1 MNKRSLNILEYPKIL
16 NQLANFCVTA
26 EGKNNALMLTPMNQY
41 EDIEKALDETEE
53 AVNMSLR
60 NGKPPLV
67 RTNEIEDILH
77 KAEIGSVLDMG
88 SLLEVASLLR
98 LSKDLI
104 DYFDHDMGRSE
115 LQRLLPFFESLD
127 DCHDLEKE
135 ISKKILGPNEMAD
148 HASLKLANIRKEII
162 DKNNQI
168 SHKLNRIVTS
178 SAYES
183 ILQDRLVTI
192 RDNRY
197 VIPVKQEYRNRI
209 PGIIL
214 DKSSTGSTVFIEPL
228 SIVNLNNDLKLLKG
242 EEEKEIFKILE
253 DLTSKVAAYHAVIER
268 DCKMISKLDFIFAK
282 ASFALSNGYVRVKIN
297 PQGNI
302 SFIHAKHPL
311 LDSKKAVASNIIFQK
326 NIQVI
331 VITGPNTGGKT
342 VTLKTIGLLTL
353 MIQSGLFVPVREGSS
368 TGLFQDVFADI
379 GDEQSIEQSLST
391 FSAHMHNIVYF
402 MKKAKKGDL
411 VLFDELGAGT
421 DPTEGAALAMAI
433 LNELHRRSVIT
444 VATTHYSE
452 LKEYALTTPGIT
464 NASVEFDVKTLRP
477 TYRLVIGVPGKSN
490 AFEIANRLGL
500 SDDIISQA
508 KHYIDTD
515 SSQFSETLDLI
526 DQKRKEMETTLAQA
540 QQKEREAERKVEAA
554 EKKVSEIYKQ
564 RDQILQK
571 AHHDAAHLIE
581 KTKDKSEQIYQ
592 EIRAIQENTQATID
606 NKKLEA
612 LRKEINRQ
620 SKLSQKQIQKE
631 RQDKYKKKAVSS
643 KKIMPGDTVLVES
656 LNKEGEILEVN
667 PHEKKALVQIGPM
680 KIQVKLR
687 ELSQIQH
694 LNTEKKPIAKKIKA
708 SDRHKMNNTLDIRG
722 MTGDEA
728 RFAVEKFLSD
738 AVVSKTNHLI
748 IIHGKG
754 TGVLQ
759 KVVRDYLKQ
768 SSVVQSFR
776 YGNPSEGG
784 TGATFVSLS

>member
-1 MNKRSLNILEYPKIL
+1 MNTRSLNILEYPKIL
-16 NQLANFCVTA
+16 HRLANFCVTD
-26 EGKNNALMLTPMNQY
+26 EGKNEALTLSPMNQY

-67 RTNEIEDILH
+67 RTSGIEDILH

-88 SLLEVASLLR
+88 SLLEVSSLLR

-104 DYFDHDMGRSE
+104 GYFDQDIGKSE
-115 LQRLLPFFESLD
+115 LQRLLPFFEALD
-127 DCHDLEKE
+127 DCQDLERE

-148 HASLKLANIRKEII
+148 HASLKLANLRKEII
-162 DKNNQI
+162 EKNNQI

-228 SIVNLNNDLKLLKG
+228 SIVNLNNDLKLLRG

-253 DLTSKVAAYHAVIER
+253 DLTAKVAAYHAVIYR
-268 DCKMISKLDFIFAK
+268 DCNMISKLDFVFAK
-282 ASFALSNGYVRVKIN
+282 ASYALSNGYVRVKID
-297 PQGNI
+297 PQGSI
-302 SFIHAKHPL
+302 SFMNAKHPL
-311 LDSKKAVASNIIFQK
+311 LDPEKAVASDIVFQK

-353 MIQSGLFVPVREGSS
+353 MIQSGLFVPVREGST
-368 TGLFQDVFADI
+368 TGLFKDVFADI

-402 MKKAKKGDL
+402 MQQAKKGDL

-421 DPTEGAALAMAI
+421 DPTEGAALAIAI
-433 LNELHRRSVIT
+433 LNELHHRHVIT

-477 TYRLVIGVPGKSN
+477 TYRLVIGIPGKSN

-508 KHYIDTD
+508 KRYIDSD
-515 SSQFSETLDLI
+515 SSKFSETLDLI
-526 DQKRKEMETTLAQA
+526 DQKRKEMEATLAEA
-540 QQKEREAERKVEAA
+540 QRKEREANQKVEAA
-554 EKKVSEIYKQ
+554 EKKVNDIYKQ
-564 RDQILQK
+564 RDKILQE
-571 AHHDAAHLIE
+571 AHQDAANFVQ
-581 KTKDKSEQIYQ
+581 KTKDESEEIYQ
-592 EIRAIQENTQATID
+592 EIRAIQENTQASID

-612 LRKEINRQ
+612 LRKEINQ
-620 SKLSQKQIQKE
+620 QAHLSQKQIQKD
-631 RQDKYKKKAVSS
+631 RQKKYKKKAVLP
-643 KKIMPGDTVLVES
+643 KKIAPGDVVFVES

-667 PHEKKALVQIGPM
+667 QHEKKALVQIGPM
-680 KIQVKLR
+680 KIQVKLSQ
-687 ELSQIQH
+687 LSQIQH
-694 LNTEKKPIAKKIKA
+694 FQTKKKAAAKKIKA

-728 RFAVEKFLSD
+728 RYAVEKFLSD

-759 KVVRDYLKQ
+759 KVVRDYLKH

-784 TGATFVSLS
+784 TGATFVNLA

>member
-1 MNKRSLNILEYPKIL
+1 MNTRSLNILEYPKIL
-16 NQLANFCVTA
+16 HRLASFCVTD
-26 EGKNNALMLTPMNQY
+26 EGKNKALTLSPMNQY
-41 EDIEKALDETEE
+41 DDIEKALDETEE

-67 RTNEIEDILH
+67 RTSGIEDILH

-104 DYFDHDMGRSE
+104 GYFDQDIGKSE
-115 LQRLLPFFESLD
+115 LQRLLPFFEALD

-148 HASLKLANIRKEII
+148 HASLKLANLRQEII
-162 DKNNQI
+162 EKNNQI

-228 SIVNLNNDLKLLKG
+228 SIVNLNNDLKLLRG

-253 DLTSKVAAYHAVIER
+253 DLTAKVAAYHAVISR
-268 DCKMISKLDFIFAK
+268 DCNMISKLDFIFAK
-282 ASFALSNGYVRVKIN
+282 ASYALSNGYVRVKID
-297 PQGNI
+297 PQGSI
-302 SFIHAKHPL
+302 SFINAKHPL
-311 LDSKKAVASNIIFQK
+311 LDPKKAVASDIVFRK

-353 MIQSGLFVPVREGSS
+353 MIQSGLFVPVREGST
-368 TGLFQDVFADI
+368 TGLFKDVFADI

-402 MKKAKKGDL
+402 MQQAKRGDL

-421 DPTEGAALAMAI
+421 DPTEGAALAIAI
-433 LNELHRRSVIT
+433 LNELHRRHVIT

-477 TYRLVIGVPGKSN
+477 TYRLVIGIPGKSN

-508 KHYIDTD
+508 KHYIDSD
-515 SSQFSETLDLI
+515 SSKFSETLDLI
-526 DQKRKEMETTLAQA
+526 DQKRKEMEATLAEA
-540 QQKEREAERKVEAA
+540 QRKEREAEQKVEAA
-554 EKKVSEIYKQ
+554 EKKVNDIYKQ
-564 RDQILQK
+564 RDKILQE
-571 AHHDAAHLIE
+571 AHQDAANFVQ
-581 KTKDKSEQIYQ
+581 KTKDESEEIYH
-592 EIRAIQENTQATID
+592 EIRAIQENTQASID

-612 LRKEINRQ
+612 LRKEINHQ
-620 SKLSQKQIQKE
+620 AQLSQKQIQKD
-631 RQDKYKKKAVSS
+631 RQKKYKKKAVLP
-643 KKIMPGDTVLVES
+643 KKIAPGDVVLVES
-656 LNKEGEILEVN
+656 LNKEGEILEIN
-667 PHEKKALVQIGPM
+667 QHEKKALVQIGPM
-680 KIQVKLR
+680 KIQVKLSQ
-687 ELSQIQH
+687 LSQIQH
-694 LNTEKKPIAKKIKA
+694 FHIKKKPAAKKIKA
-708 SDRHKMNNTLDIRG
+708 SDLHKMNNTLDIRG

-728 RFAVEKFLSD
+728 RYAVEKFLSD
-738 AVVSKTNHLI
+738 AVVSKTNHLV

-759 KVVRDYLKQ
+759 KVVREYLKH

-784 TGATFVSLS
+784 TGATFVNLA